1 MYRFWGREAQFGEPK
16 MAQLTPQLAPQL
28 APQISK
34 QFFLYLRFV
43 CIQFCSIANAFGLV
57 SIEVSSHSHV
67 VPACLRRQRKT
78 SKKGPLEAR
87 QEARQ
92 GLASVLSCRATREC
106 HGTAVDGPMG
116 L

>member
-34 QFFLYLRFV
+34 QFVLYFCFV
-43 CIQFCSIANAFGLV
+43 CIQFCSIANAFGLAN
-57 SIEVSSHSHV
+57 IEVSSHSHV

-78 SKKGPLEAR
+78 
-87 QEARQ
+87 
-92 GLASVLSCRATREC
+92 
-106 HGTAVDGPMG
+106 
-116 L
+116 